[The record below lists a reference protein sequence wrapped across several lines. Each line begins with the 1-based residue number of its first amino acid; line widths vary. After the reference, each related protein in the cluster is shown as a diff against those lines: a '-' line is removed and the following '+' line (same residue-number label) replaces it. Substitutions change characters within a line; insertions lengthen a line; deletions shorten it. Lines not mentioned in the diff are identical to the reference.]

1 MRVSTIENLIKRRI
15 TEMKIAQETYNFKN
29 VWSQDGKLFYTHA
42 NIGTT
47 SRYFMIKLW

>member
-1 MRVSTIENLIKRRI
+1 
-15 TEMKIAQETYNFKN
+15 MKIAQETYNFKN